1 MRHEPGEGKVAAT
14 RTTRLEPS
22 MTTLSTTR
30 ELAHRSGD
38 GLDVRLLWD
47 AASDRLTVAVADH
60 RTGESFAIPAPRSNA
75 LHAFTHP
82 FAYAR

>member
-1 MRHEPGEGKVAAT
+1 
-14 RTTRLEPS
+14 
-22 MTTLSTTR
+22 MTTTSTAR

-47 AASDRLTVAVADH
+47 AAQDRLTVAVSDH
-60 RTGESFAIPAPRSNA
+60 KTGEQFAIPAPRANA
-75 LHAFTHP
+75 LHAFHHP